1 MQKSLKNK
9 NKNCVTV
16 LGSGTSVGI
25 PMVGCK
31 CLVCT
36 SLDHRDQRL
45 RSSIFIQTKNGQR
58 ILVDTGP
65 DLRTQLLNNNISALD
80 FAIITHEHADHL
92 HGIDDLRPLCF
103 GPPAV
108 EIPVFTNQQT
118 KVFIEERFP
127 YIFNTQRAALG
138 GGTPKLKLVAVEME
152 KTTTINGE
160 EFFFFNYP
168 HGYGETM
175 GFIHDDF
182 AYIVDCREI
191 PPHLI
196 KILNQRKLKF
206 LIIDCLQRK
215 AHTTHLTVEKCFEY
229 IHLIKPEQAGLIHM
243 GHDLS
248 HIALSKLAE
257 SEFGNSVFPLY
268 DQQKIFY

>member
-1 MQKSLKNK
+1 MQKSQKEKKENT
-9 NKNCVTV
+9 VTI

-31 CLVCT
+31 CSVCT

-45 RSSIFIQTKNGQR
+45 RSSIFLQTKKGQR

-65 DLRTQLLNNNISALD
+65 DLRTQLLSNNISALD

-108 EIPVFTNQQT
+108 EIPVFTNHQT
-118 KVFIEERFP
+118 KKFIEERFP
-127 YIFNTQRAALG
+127 YIFNTERASLG
-138 GGTPKLKLVAVEME
+138 GGIPKLNLVAVDLE

-160 EFFFFNYP
+160 DFFFFNYP

-175 GFIHDDF
+175 GFIHEDF
-182 AYIVDCREI
+182 AYIIDCREI
-191 PPHLI
+191 PAHLI
-196 KILNQRKLKF
+196 KILKEKKLKL

-229 IHLIKPEQAGLIHM
+229 IHLIKPEKAGLIHM

-248 HIALSKLAE
+248 HTALSDMALK
-257 SEFGNSVFPLY
+257 EFGKTVFPVY